1 MNYTTEDN
9 GNELMINSIE
19 TGVDGDLIQ
28 DLHPALINK
37 SHIAVFVGKSKSG
50 KSNLMVN
57 LLSKGK
63 KDGVRQSYKKV
74 FHDII
79 IVSPSLKSFKN
90 NIFEDIDEEKQFD
103 KLNFDTLDFI
113 DTLTEMNA
121 DLEKNTLVVLD
132 DVGSS
137 LRVNERFLGL
147 QTQKHR
153 HRRTT
158 WFIVAQKYRDLP
170 TSIRANLSALYLF
183 RPISLKELDAIY
195 EELLP
200 FNKKNLIQFIN
211 WVFDT
216 KYNFLYIDMS
226 LEKSSSPIYYKNFK
240 RIIFNNDNNET
251 SLV

>member
-113 DTLTEMNA
+113 DTFTEMNA